1 MSIDREQL
9 EKDIV
14 LALRQ
19 VYDPDISVNVY
30 DLGLIYEIKVDDG
43 NKVFITMTLTSPTCP
58 MADSIIEDV
67 HEAVSETP
75 GVESV
80 SIELVFEPQW
90 EKSMMSEEAMLELGL
105 M

>member
-1 MSIDREQL
+1 MSTDREKL

-19 VYDPDISVNVY
+19 VYDPDIDVNVY
-30 DLGLIYEIKVDDG
+30 DLGLIYEIRVEEN
-43 NKVFITMTLTSPTCP
+43 NKVFIKMTLTSPTCP
-58 MADSIIEDV
+58 LADTIIENV

-75 GVESV
+75 GVESA

-90 EKSMMSEEAMLELGL
+90 DKSMMSEEALLQLGL
-105 M
+105 L

>member
-30 DLGLIYEIKVDDG
+30 DLGLIYEIKVEDG
-43 NKVFITMTLTSPTCP
+43 NKVFIKMTLTSPTCP
-58 MADSIIEDV
+58 MADSIFEDV

-90 EKSMMSEEAMLELGL
+90 EKSMMSDEAMLELGL

>member
-30 DLGLIYEIKVDDG
+30 DLGLIYEIKVEDG
-43 NKVFITMTLTSPTCP
+43 NKVFIKMTLTSPTCP

-67 HEAVSETP
+67 HETVSETP